1 MDNVKNSDFRQKMSD
16 VIGKFA
22 GSRFV
27 RAIMQAGYS
36 VIAFTIV
43 GAFFLLL
50 TVIPTTIQN
59 KAFVSFWMSTIGRFN
74 NWFQVLYSANMGIL
88 ALIFAGVFAYSY
100 AEIYEREEK
109 ISISPTIALCLF
121 LMSMF
126 ITVPQLKW
134 TNGTIQFVQ
143 SLKADSVI
151 GGGIAVGA
159 GAISRIG
166 SAGIFTGLVVA
177 WITVQIYRYVV
188 KHHWSIKMPDSVPS
202 GVTNSFNALI
212 PAFMISL
219 VVGGLNLILV
229 LCGTDIYNVMFIPF
243 SFMRYIADTWYGAFL
258 QTFLTHF
265 LWWFG
270 IHGATIMGAFTSPIG
285 LANLAANATTS
296 AWHFA
301 AGDAGNAF
309 EVLGGSGATLGM
321 ELWMFFRAK
330 SSQLKAIS
338 KVEIVPAFFNINEP
352 ILFGLPI
359 IYNIQLVIP
368 FICAPLASTAVAYI
382 AIMTHIV
389 PKIIAQ
395 QPWPTPIGLGGLI
408 ATASWKG
415 AVLAF
420 VCAIVAF
427 LVWYPFIKHYDNKL
441 YKKEQEVAAKEAAAK

>member
-1 MDNVKNSDFRQKMSD
+1 MADVKNSTFRKKMSAW
-16 VIGKFA
+16 VGKFA

-43 GAFFLLL
+43 GAFFMLL
-50 TVIPTTIQN
+50 TILPQAIPN
-59 KAFVSFWMSTIGRFN
+59 KAFDTFYMSTIGRLS
-74 NWFQVLYSANMGIL
+74 NWFQVLYSASMGIL
-88 ALIFAGVFAYSY
+88 ALVFAGVFAYSY
-100 AEIYEREEK
+100 AEIYKEEEK
-109 ISISPTIALCLF
+109 ININPLTALTLF

-126 ITVPQLKW
+126 ITVPQLSW
-134 TNGTIQFVQ
+134 TKGTVQFVQ
-143 SLKADSVI
+143 SLKPNAII
-151 GGGIAVGA
+151 GGGIAVGS

-166 SAGIFTGLVVA
+166 SEGIFTGLVVA
-177 WITVQIYRYVV
+177 WISVQIYRYVV
-188 KHHWSIKMPDSVPS
+188 KHNWSVKMPSSVPS

-212 PAFMISL
+212 PAFIISL

-229 LCGTDIYNVMFIPF
+229 MCGTDIYQVLIIPF
-243 SFMRYIADTWYGAFL
+243 SFMRYIADAWYGAFL
-258 QTFLTHF
+258 STFLTHF

-270 IHGATIMGAFTSPIG
+270 IHGATIMGTFMTPVG
-285 LANLAANATTS
+285 LANLAANATTN

-301 AGDAGNAF
+301 AGDPGNAF
-309 EVLGGSGATLGM
+309 EVIGGSGATLGM
-321 ELWMFFRAK
+321 EIWMFFRAK

-338 KVEIVPAFFNINEP
+338 RVEIVPAFFQINEP

-359 IYNIQLVIP
+359 IYNIELVIP
-368 FICAPLASTAVAYI
+368 FICAPLASTAVAYV

-389 PKIIAQ
+389 PKIVAQ

-420 VCAIVAF
+420 VCAFVAF
-427 LVWYPFIKHYDNKL
+427 LVWYPFIKRYDNKL
-441 YKKEQEVAAKEAAAK
+441 YAKEQAANAEQAK

>member
-100 AEIYEREEK
+100 AEIYERKEK

-166 SAGIFTGLVVA
+166 SAGI
-177 WITVQIYRYVV
+177 
-188 KHHWSIKMPDSVPS
+188 
-202 GVTNSFNALI
+202 
-212 PAFMISL
+212 SL
-219 VVGGLNLILV
+219 V
-229 LCGTDIYNVMFIPF
+229 
-243 SFMRYIADTWYGAFL
+243 
-258 QTFLTHF
+258 
-265 LWWFG
+265 
-270 IHGATIMGAFTSPIG
+270 
-285 LANLAANATTS
+285 
-296 AWHFA
+296 
-301 AGDAGNAF
+301 
-309 EVLGGSGATLGM
+309 
-321 ELWMFFRAK
+321 
-330 SSQLKAIS
+330 
-338 KVEIVPAFFNINEP
+338 
-352 ILFGLPI
+352 
-359 IYNIQLVIP
+359 
-368 FICAPLASTAVAYI
+368 
-382 AIMTHIV
+382 
-389 PKIIAQ
+389 
-395 QPWPTPIGLGGLI
+395 
-408 ATASWKG
+408 
-415 AVLAF
+415 
-420 VCAIVAF
+420 
-427 LVWYPFIKHYDNKL
+427 
-441 YKKEQEVAAKEAAAK
+441 